1 MKSDPPP
8 NTRLERTRHKHSSL
22 RAAQAQRS
30 AGVLKMMLLIK
41 NRSWYARG
49 VLRIFITVFALS
61 VSGTSLVVTRAQSQA
76 DILVQQLRD
85 LPTPL
90 PALTNSN
97 GVVKPEERQRRQLY
111 DQIRHLGPEGVL
123 ALARG
128 LHDDDVQLRKNAA
141 LAFNVLAGTWFDPS
155 WSKFDIKAGLP
166 ALIGALHDSE
176 PNVRGWSA
184 QAIGEIGPD
193 ADSAVPDLITLLSNP
208 DEGSRNS
215 ACIGLRGIGPAA
227 KTAIPALRNSLSDPS
242 RDVRRFAELAI
253 KSIQP

>member
-1 MKSDPPP
+1 
-8 NTRLERTRHKHSSL
+8 
-22 RAAQAQRS
+22 
-30 AGVLKMMLLIK
+30 MLLIISMIQ
-41 NRSWYARG
+41 NRCWYTSS

-61 VSGTSLVVTRAQSQA
+61 VSSTSLVITRAQSRA
-76 DILVQQLRD
+76 DLLVQQLRD

-90 PALTNSN
+90 PPLTNSK
-97 GVVKPEERQRRQLY
+97 GVVQPEEQRRHEIY
-111 DQIRHLGPEGVL
+111 DQIRHLRSEGVV

-141 LAFNVLAGTWFDPS
+141 LAFDVLAGTWFDPS
-155 WSKFDIKAGLP
+155 WSKTDIKAALP
-166 ALIGALHDSE
+166 ALTAALQDSE

-184 QAIGEIGPD
+184 QALGEMGPD
-193 ADSAVPDLITLLSNP
+193 AESAVPELITLLSNP

-227 KTAIPALRNSLSDPS
+227 KMALPALRNSLSDPS
-242 RDVRRFAELAI
+242 KDVRRFAELAI